1 MPVIPIEVRVE
12 LLVAYTDKTWDTVS
26 LVIKVHEDQPDDDDR
41 LLVWEENMRQHVEV
55 DLLPL
60 IDREVTLTAI
70 YHYEVLL

>member
-60 IDREVTLTAI
+60 IDREVALTAI